1 MSNALL
7 EPLEVDI
14 ETPDGGSKRFII
26 SKFPAIAGRK
36 IVSQYPVTGMPKL
49 GDYDQNEHIMLELMK
64 FVAVPTDNGE
74 IALSTQAMINNHVPD
89 WETLAKLEIKMME
102 YNCSFFGNG
111 KASSFLEGSLQSIQ
125 QLITQTLTDLLA
137 QSSAQGK
144 QPSGSSKKNTPSKKR
159 ATSTKS

>member
-7 EPLEVDI
+7 EPEEVEI
-14 ETPDGGSKRFII
+14 ETAKGEHKKFIL
-26 SKFPAIAGRK
+26 SKFPAIAGRE
-36 IVSQYPVTGMPKL
+36 IVSQYPVTGMPKV
-49 GDYDQNEHIMLELMK
+49 GEYSANEEIMLKLMK
-64 FVAVPTDNGE
+64 YVAIPTENGN
-74 IALSTQAMINNHVPD
+74 IALSTQALIDNHIPD

-111 KASSFLEGSLQSIQ
+111 KASTFFDGILQTTQ

-144 QPSGSSKKNTPSKKR
+144 QASKSSKKNTPSKKP
-159 ATSTKS
+159 ATSTK